1 MGAPPTTE
9 EGGAHKSVLLINHQ
23 HRDQVIEAASLAKD
37 FFSDLGW
44 QVVEEPDLAN
54 PPTLVLALGGD
65 GTILGAAE
73 AAYELDVPLLGIN
86 FGHMGFLAET
96 SADTLPLVLARVA
109 RGDYHVDPRM
119 TLDIRL
125 VSSDGQTRQDWAL
138 NEAVILHT
146 DMARP
151 AEFAFAIDGQVVSTY
166 AADGIILATPTG
178 STAYAFSA
186 GGPVVWPDTEAI
198 VMAPLAAHGLFTRP
212 LVVSPSS
219 DLEVGILKDNRSAP
233 TVWLDGRRSFN
244 APAGSVV
251 QVTRGSRPIKLVRLD
266 ETPFSKRLVT
276 KFSLPTTGW
285 RESNADKPSPTD
297 A

>member
-1 MGAPPTTE
+1 MHQSILLISHKHRREIQDAAALAEKVSQSLGFQLIRELDPEDPPTM
-9 EGGAHKSVLLINHQ
+9 
-23 HRDQVIEAASLAKD
+23 
-37 FFSDLGW
+37 
-44 QVVEEPDLAN
+44 
-54 PPTLVLALGGD
+54 VLALGGD

-73 AAYELDVPLLGIN
+73 AAYAADVPLLGIN

-96 SADTLPLVLARVA
+96 SGETLPEVLEMVK
-109 RGDYHVDPRM
+109 RGDYFVDPRM
-119 TLDIRL
+119 TLK
-125 VSSDGQTRQDWAL
+125 VQTTQPGGEVIEGWAL

-151 AEFAFAIDGQVVSTY
+151 AEFAFGIDGQTVSTY

-219 DLEVGILKDNRSAP
+219 VLEVGVLLENRSAP
-233 TVWLDGRRSFN
+233 TVWLDGRRSYS
-244 APAGSVV
+244 AEPGSSI
-251 QVTRGSRPIKLVRLD
+251 QVTKGPRPLKLVRLD
-266 ETPFSKRLVT
+266 QTPFSRRLVT
-276 KFSLPTTGW
+276 KFSLPTSGWKAAKYPETGSA
-285 RESNADKPSPTD
+285 ETD
-297 A
+297 LAGSSD